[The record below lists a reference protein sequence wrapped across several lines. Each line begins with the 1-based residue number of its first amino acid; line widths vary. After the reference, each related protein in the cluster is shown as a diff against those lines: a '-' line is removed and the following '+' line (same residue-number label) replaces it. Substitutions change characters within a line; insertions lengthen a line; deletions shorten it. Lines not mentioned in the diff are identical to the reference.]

1 MSDSLCA
8 MTFTRLLVALSI
20 VLAAC
25 SGSSEGT
32 TTVAPTSTEAT
43 TTTSF
48 TSGIS
53 IPTTV
58 PPQTFEDAGAA
69 LAFLFE
75 FNPLTGN
82 AGELR
87 DALERAGGHRF
98 GLATAEWL
106 LLGNEAI
113 QEVVIDALSQ
123 GGQWNAQILTA
134 MIMYGTPLG
143 TYEVRQK
150 WDPNVR
156 VGLVEAQRAAMT
168 ETYGDAAAI
177 ALVVQQR
184 MLESEILRC
193 FDEPTCEWPGVW
205 YDPPQSVALIEGSP
219 TGSTFVG
226 EVGIVSDTG
235 ELLFIPITLE
245 QTADQWLITDGYLTE
260 VRTPVVIVENPID
273 GIHIV
278 EDFAALF
285 GFAEPGSTVT
295 VGTEVIVID
304 GGQYWEAGVSL
315 EPGRNDITVRVSNAS
330 GGEATIQKVVFHH
343 PNGEE
348 RLGYVTLGETPGT
361 LQFNEVTILYGA
373 EADAAAIADG
383 VIAEGSTLPGGFY
396 IFDEDPLDVVEVPL
410 VAEPFVILFDS
421 AIEAVPVSY
430 ESFVSFLGGATS
442 TGYYGNLPTEPY
454 WLLIDG
460 GEAVQIQQQYVP

>member
-1 MSDSLCA
+1 MKVARALVVLS
-8 MTFTRLLVALSI
+8 LVA
-20 VLAAC
+20 AAC
-25 SGSSEGT
+25 SGSENVST
-32 TTVAPTSTEAT
+32 TAAPTSTETT

-48 TSGIS
+48 TEGIS

-58 PPQTFEDAGAA
+58 PPRTFDDAGAA
-69 LAFLFE
+69 LAFLFD

-82 AGELR
+82 ADELR
-87 DALERAGGHRF
+87 DALEHAGGHRF

-106 LLGNEAI
+106 QLGNEDI
-113 QEVVIDALSQ
+113 RETVLDALAE

-134 MIMYGTPLG
+134 MITYGTPLG

-156 VGLVEAQRAAMT
+156 VGLVEAQRSALT
-168 ETYGDAAAI
+168 ETYGDTAAI
-177 ALVVQQR
+177 ALVVQER
-184 MLESEILRC
+184 MLEAEILGC
-193 FDEPTCEWPGVW
+193 FDDPTCSWPGVW
-205 YDPPQSVALIEGSP
+205 YDPPQAVALIEGSP
-219 TGSTFVG
+219 TGTTFVG

-235 ELLFIPITLE
+235 DLSFFAITLE
-245 QTADQWLITDGYLTE
+245 QTADQWLVTDGYLTE

-278 EDFAALF
+278 ENFAALF

-304 GGQYWEAGVSL
+304 GGQYWEAGVAL
-315 EPGRNDITVRVSNAS
+315 EPGRNEITVRVSNAS
-330 GGEATIQKVVFHH
+330 GGEATIKKVVFHH

-348 RLGYVTLGETPGT
+348 HLGYVTLGETPGT
-361 LQFNEVTILYGA
+361 LLFNEVTILYGA
-373 EADAAAIADG
+373 EADAAAISDG
-383 VIAEGSTLPGGFY
+383 VIAEGSTLPSGFY
-396 IFDEDPLDVVEVPL
+396 IFDEDPLAITEIPL
-410 VAEPFVILFDS
+410 VAEPFVVLFDT
-421 AIEAVPVSY
+421 AIEAVPVSFD
-430 ESFVSFLGGATS
+430 SFVGFLGGSTS